1 MPRDREEI
9 RWTIVEDRLSAAS
22 RWLAA
27 RRHAHEAGLESARA
41 NLDRVRRELR
51 EDAAQSVRDALARA
65 RATLDDMDR
74 ELDAPRTHATI
85 RREELDAMR
94 RHLRVTAT
102 LLPHLSNL
110 DDPGWG
116 PAHEEYERSWDE
128 IRRAM
133 ERDATP
139 SRRPRRPFL

>member
-1 MPRDREEI
+1 MPRDRQELLWLI
-9 RWTIVEDRLSAAS
+9 EDRLSIAS

-27 RRHAHEAGLESARA
+27 RRVAGERHLETVRAHLES
-41 NLDRVRRELR
+41 VRHELR
-51 EDAAQSVRDALARA
+51 KDAAQSVHDALARA

-74 ELDAPRTHATI
+74 EIDAPPRPATI
-85 RREELDAMR
+85 RREELEAMR

-110 DDPGWG
+110 DDPAWG

-128 IRRAM
+128 VHRAM
-133 ERDATP
+133 QGGAAP
-139 SRRPRRPFL
+139 SR

>member
-1 MPRDREEI
+1 MPGHREEV
-9 RWTIVEDRLSAAS
+9 RWTIVEDRLSTAS

-27 RRHAHEAGLESARA
+27 RRDAGEREVEQLRA
-41 NLDRVRRELR
+41 DLDSVGREIR
-51 EDAAQSVRDALARA
+51 KDAAHSVHDALARA

-74 ELDAPRTHATI
+74 ELEAPRTHATI
-85 RREELDAMR
+85 RRDELEAMR

-128 IRRAM
+128 ILRVM
-133 ERDATP
+133 KRDATP
-139 SRRPRRPFL
+139 SR

>member
-1 MPRDREEI
+1 MNEDLFSSNEALTFDDLLIVPGYTAE
-9 RWTIVEDRLSAAS
+9 RW
-22 RWLAA
+22 
-27 RRHAHEAGLESARA
+27 
-41 NLDRVRRELR
+41 
-51 EDAAQSVRDALARA
+51 
-65 RATLDDMDR
+65 
-74 ELDAPRTHATI
+74 PATI

-128 IRRAM
+128 IHRAM
-133 ERDATP
+133 ERDAAP
-139 SRRPRRPFL
+139 SR

>member
-1 MPRDREEI
+1 MPRDRKEL
-9 RWTIVEDRLSAAS
+9 RWMLEDRLSTAS

-27 RRHAHEAGLESARA
+27 RRDAGERELEELRAHLES
-41 NLDRVRRELR
+41 VQRELR
-51 EDAAQSVRDALARA
+51 KDAAQSVRDALARA

-74 ELDAPRTHATI
+74 EIDAPPGPAAI
-85 RREELDAMR
+85 RREELEAMR

-128 IRRAM
+128 ILRLM
-133 ERDATP
+133 KRDARP
-139 SRRPRRPFL
+139 SR

>member
-1 MPRDREEI
+1 MPGSREEL
-9 RWTIVEDRLSAAS
+9 RWTIVEDRLATAS

-27 RRHAHEAGLESARA
+27 RRDADEREIEQLRADLDSVWREFREHAAKSIRHG
-41 NLDRVRRELR
+41 
-51 EDAAQSVRDALARA
+51 LARA
-65 RATLDDMDR
+65 RARLDDMDR
-74 ELDAPRTHATI
+74 ELDAPPVPATI

-94 RHLRVTAT
+94 RHLRLTAT

-128 IRRAM
+128 ILRVM
-133 ERDATP
+133 KRDATP

>member
-1 MPRDREEI
+1 MPGHREEL
-9 RWTIVEDRLSAAS
+9 RWTVVEDRLSTAS

-27 RRHAHEAGLESARA
+27 RRDAGEREVEELRAHLES
-41 NLDRVRRELR
+41 VRRDLR
-51 EDAAQSVRDALARA
+51 TDAAQSVRDARARA

-74 ELDAPRTHATI
+74 ELEPPRTHATI
-85 RREELDAMR
+85 RREELEAMR

-128 IRRAM
+128 ILRLMKRN
-133 ERDATP
+133 ATP
-139 SRRPRRPFL
+139 SR